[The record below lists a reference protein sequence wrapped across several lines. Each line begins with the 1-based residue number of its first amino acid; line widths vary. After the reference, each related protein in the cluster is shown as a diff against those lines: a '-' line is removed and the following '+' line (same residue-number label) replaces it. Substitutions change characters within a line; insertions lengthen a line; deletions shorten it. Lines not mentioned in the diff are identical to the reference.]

1 MAELV
6 AALDVGGTTVKAA
19 LLDGDL
25 NVLATRRERT
35 ARGADGTALAE
46 QTASVVAALIGE
58 AGTAAP
64 DAVGVV
70 VPGIVDEQDR
80 VARFSANLDWRDV
93 PFGDL
98 LERRLGLPVAFGHDV
113 RAGGVA
119 EFRVGAGQGCR
130 DAAFVA
136 VGTGIA
142 AALQLDGRL
151 YRAHGLAGE
160 VGHIDVGHPGRCG
173 CGATGCLEAIASAS
187 SIARRYT
194 ERTGRPADGAQ
205 PVVDAARQGDE
216 AAQIVVSEALDAL
229 AHGLRTLLT
238 LLAPEVI
245 VLGGGLFTATEYVL
259 DPIRDWLGSALTF
272 QRMPELRIAKL
283 GDEAG
288 RLGAGLLA
296 LDVLRERH
304 SAEEGR

>member
-19 LLDGDL
+19 LLDAEL
-25 NVLATRRERT
+25 NALATKRVPT
-35 ARGADGTALAE
+35 AKSADGTALAE
-46 QTASVVAALIGE
+46 QVADVVFSLAE
-58 AGTAAP
+58 QAGTSAP
-64 DAVGVV
+64 GAVGVV
-70 VPGIVDEQDR
+70 VPGIVDEEAR

-98 LERRLGLPVAFGHDV
+98 LENRLGLPVAFGHDV
-113 RAGGVA
+113 SAGGLA
-119 EFRVGAGQGCR
+119 EFRVGAGKGCT

-142 AALQLDGRL
+142 AALLLDGRL

-160 VGHIDVGHPGRCG
+160 VGHIDVGHRFVCG
-173 CGATGCLEAIASAS
+173 CGATGCLEAISSASA
-187 SIARRYT
+187 IARRYT

-205 PVVDAARQGDE
+205 PVVDAARHGDE
-216 AAQIVVSEALDAL
+216 AAVAVVSDALDGL
-229 AHGLRTLLT
+229 GHGLKTLLT
-238 LLAPEVI
+238 LLAPDVVI
-245 VLGGGLFTATEYVL
+245 LGGGLFTAADYVL
-259 DPIRDWLGSALTF
+259 DPIRDWLTSALKF
-272 QRMPELRIAKL
+272 QRMPELRVASL

-296 LDVLRERH
+296 LDLLR
-304 SAEEGR
+304 GK

>member
-25 NVLATRRERT
+25 TVLATRRERT
-35 ARGADGTALAE
+35 ARSADGTALAE
-46 QTASVVAALIGE
+46 QVASVVTALAAD
-58 AGTAAP
+58 AGTAVP

-70 VPGIVDEQDR
+70 VPGIVDEQAR

-98 LERRLGLPVAFGHDV
+98 LERRLERPVAFGHDV
-113 RAGGVA
+113 RAGGLA
-119 EFRVGAGQGCR
+119 EFRVGAGQGTR

-142 AALQLDGRL
+142 AALQLDGRI

-160 VGHIDVGHPGRCG
+160 IGHIDVGHPGRCG

-187 SIARRYT
+187 AIARRFT

-205 PVVDAARQGDE
+205 PVVDAARRGDE
-216 AAQIVVSEALDAL
+216 AAQAVVSEALDAL

-238 LLAPEVI
+238 LVAPEVI

-259 DPIRDWLGSALTF
+259 DPVRDWLAAGLTF
-272 QRMPELRIAKL
+272 QRMPELRTAKL

-288 RLGAGLLA
+288 RLGAALLA
-296 LDVLRERH
+296 LDTLRA
-304 SAEEGR
+304 S

>member
-1 MAELV
+1 MGELV

-19 LLDGDL
+19 LLDGAL

-46 QTASVVAALIGE
+46 QVVSVVATLVAD

-70 VPGIVDEQDR
+70 VPGIVDEQAR

-93 PFGDL
+93 PFGEL
-98 LERRLGLPVAFGHDV
+98 LERRLGRPVAFGHDV
-113 RAGGVA
+113 RAGGLA
-119 EFRVGAGQGCR
+119 EFRTGAGQGCR

-142 AALQLDGRL
+142 AALQLDGRI
-151 YRAHGLAGE
+151 YPGHGLAGE
-160 VGHIDVGHPGRCG
+160 IGHIDVGHSGRCG
-173 CGATGCLEAIASAS
+173 CGAIGCLEAIASAS
-187 SIARRYT
+187 AIARRYT
-194 ERTGRPADGAQ
+194 ERTGRPADGAR
-205 PVVDAARQGDE
+205 PVVDAAREGDE
-216 AAQIVVSEALDAL
+216 LAQAVVSEALEAL

-238 LLAPEVI
+238 LLAPEAI
-245 VLGGGLFTATEYVL
+245 VLGGGLFTATEYML
-259 DPIRDWLGSALTF
+259 GPIRELLGSALTF
-272 QRMPELRIAKL
+272 QRMPDLRIARL

-296 LDVLRERH
+296 LDALRGCG
-304 SAEEGR
+304 S